1 MKIIL
6 TFCLLLL
13 TLTVTQAQI
22 PGRVLDAETNAP
34 LLGTRIY
41 NLETNQVQITD
52 DSGRF
57 MLPSEGEYRF
67 QRKGYDP
74 TTLTIKSTEFFT
86 LQLNL
91 SALGLNE
98 VIVNANQIPKTLK
111 KAMTTIEVI
120 SQKEINRGN
129 DINIAQVLNRAPGI
143 FMQSGALNTNRLT
156 IRGIGSRTLY
166 GTSKIRAYFKDI
178 PLTNGSGETTIEDFE
193 LASIS
198 RIEVVKG
205 VPSSIYGAGLGGAI
219 HLTPKNS
226 SLHETSVHSQL
237 TMGSFGLLKSSL
249 NFNHGST
256 NNSYRG
262 VYSNTH
268 SEGYRDNNQ
277 YDRQTFT
284 LATNHYIDYKNEL
297 SIVAS
302 YVDLKAF
309 IPSSV
314 NESTFLNS
322 PTDAAFTWGKSK
334 GFEESKRGLLGITWS
349 HDYHQRLKQIT
360 SVFGAFREGCEPRP
374 FNVLEEHTMAY
385 GIRSR
390 LLGTVQLF
398 ENPLN
403 FTIGGEKFNDH
414 YRSKT
419 FQNLYEDFPDGTG
432 SVKGASLSD
441 FRDDRSYYNLFLE
454 TNYELS
460 KNTSLEFGLNYN
472 KTIYELKDNFI
483 ASEANPDQ
491 SGAYR
496 FRRIFSP
503 KIGFSFL
510 ANNEISLYSTVSHGF
525 SPISLAETLLPN
537 GQINTNLKP
546 ETGWNYEI
554 GTRGTLFQN
563 KLQFS
568 VALYRLDIRN
578 LVVSRRV
585 ANDQYIGI
593 NAGQT
598 RHDGFEIGLNY
609 SWVDTKQLDL
619 KTFINGTFNHFKFK
633 EFIDGDNDFSGNDLT
648 GVPSELLNAGID
660 ITTEFGVY
668 GSVNYQQIGSQPMSD
683 SNHLY
688 SDSYGLTNL
697 KIGYKTQVLEQLKM
711 NIFVGVDNVFG
722 ESYASQILI
731 NARGFGGNAPRYY
744 YPGFPVNYYTGIA
757 INYIL

>member
-6 TFCLLLL
+6 TFYLLLL

-22 PGRVLDAETNAP
+22 PGEVLDAETNAS
-34 LLGTRIY
+34 LQETRIY

-57 MLPSEGEYRF
+57 TLPSIGEYRF
-67 QRKGYDP
+67 HRKGYVP
-74 TTLTIKSTEFFT
+74 TTLTINSTEFFT
-86 LQLNL
+86 VQLNL
-91 SALGLNE
+91 SVLGLNE

-111 KAMTTIEVI
+111 KAMTTIEVL
-120 SQKEINRGN
+120 SQKEISRGN
-129 DINIAQVLNRAPGI
+129 DISIAQVLNRAPGI

-205 VPSSIYGAGLGGAI
+205 APSSVYGAGLGGVI
-219 HLTPKNS
+219 HLTPKNAT
-226 SLHETSVHSQL
+226 LNETSVHSQL
-237 TMGSFGLLKSSL
+237 TLGSFGLLKSKL
-249 NFNHGST
+249 NFNHGSA

-262 VYSNTH
+262 VYSNTYLD
-268 SEGYRDNNQ
+268 GYRDNNQ
-277 YDRQTFT
+277 YNRQTFT
-284 LATNHYIDYKNEL
+284 LATNHYVDAKNEL

-334 GFEESKRGLLGITWS
+334 GFEKSKRGLLGVTWS
-349 HDYHQRLKQIT
+349 HDYHQKLKQIT
-360 SVFGAFREGCEPRP
+360 SVFGSFREGYEPRP

-385 GIRSR
+385 GMRSR
-390 LLGTVQLF
+390 LLGTVQMF

-403 FTIGGEKFNDH
+403 FTVGGDYFKDH
-414 YRSKT
+414 YRSQT
-419 FQNLYEDFPDGTG
+419 FQNLYEDFPDGIG

-441 FRDDRSYYNLFLE
+441 FNEDRSYYNVFLV

-460 KNTSLEFGLNYN
+460 KKTSVEFGLNYN
-472 KTIYELKDNFI
+472 QTIYNLKDNFI
-483 ASEANPDQ
+483 ASEENPDQ

-496 FRRIFSP
+496 FRGILSP
-503 KIGFSFL
+503 KMGVSFL
-510 ANNEISLYSTVSHGF
+510 ASNEISLYSTVSHGF

-619 KTFINGTFNHFKFK
+619 KTFINGTFNRFKFK
-633 EFIDGDNDFSGNDLT
+633 EFMDGDNDFSGNDLT

-660 ITTEFGVY
+660 FTTEFGVY

>member
-13 TLTVTQAQI
+13 TLTVAQAQI
-22 PGRVLDAETNAP
+22 LGRVLDAETNAP
-34 LLGTRIY
+34 LHGTRIY
-41 NLETNQVQITD
+41 KLETNQVQITD

-57 MLPSEGEYRF
+57 TLPSEGEYRF
-67 QRKGYDP
+67 HRKGYNP
-74 TTLTIKSTEFFT
+74 TTLTIKSTKFFT

-178 PLTNGSGETTIEDFE
+178 PLTNGSGETTIEDLD

-226 SLHETSVHSQL
+226 SLHETSVQSQL

-262 VYSNTH
+262 VYSNTL

-349 HDYHQRLKQIT
+349 HEYYQRLKQIT
-360 SVFGAFREGCEPRP
+360 SVFGAFGEGYEPRP
-374 FNVLEEHTMAY
+374 FNVLEEHTVAY

-403 FTIGGEKFNDH
+403 FTVGGEKFNDH

-472 KTIYELKDNFI
+472 KTIYELTDNFI

-496 FRRIFSP
+496 FRHILSP

-510 ANNEISLYSTVSHGF
+510 ATNEISLYSTVSHGF

-563 KLQFS
+563 KLQFN

-660 ITTEFGVY
+660 FTTEFGVY

-683 SNHLY
+683 SNHFY

-711 NIFVGVDNVFG
+711 NIFIGVDNVFE

-744 YPGFPVNYYTGIA
+744 YPGVPINYYTGIA
-757 INYIL
+757 INYIF

>member
-1 MKIIL
+1 MN
-6 TFCLLLL
+6 TFFTYCLLLL
-13 TLTVTQAQI
+13 TLSIPQAQI
-22 PGRVLDAETNAP
+22 QGRVIDSDTNVSLAK
-34 LLGTRIY
+34 TRIY

-52 DSGRF
+52 DSGHF
-57 MLPSEGEYRF
+57 ILLSQGEF
-67 QRKGYDP
+67 LFKKNGYLSK
-74 TTLTIKSTEFFT
+74 TLTINSTDFFT
-86 LQLNL
+86 VQLSL
-91 SALGLNE
+91 SSLELNE
-98 VIVNANQIPKTLK
+98 VIINANQIPKMLK
-111 KAMTTIEVI
+111 KAMTSVEVI
-120 SQKEINRGN
+120 SQKEINTAN
-129 DINIAQVLNRAPGI
+129 DTNIAQVVNRVPGV

-178 PLTNGSGETTIEDFE
+178 PLTNGSGETAIEDLE

-205 VPSSIYGAGLGGAI
+205 APSSVYGAGLGGVI
-219 HLTPKNS
+219 HLLPKNP
-226 SLHETSVHSQL
+226 SLRETSVHSQITL
-237 TMGSFGLLKSSL
+237 GSFGLLKSIL

-256 NNSYRG
+256 NNSFRG

-268 SEGYRDNNQ
+268 SEGYRDNSQ

-284 LATNHYIDYKNEL
+284 IATNHYIDIKNEL
-297 SIVAS
+297 SILAS

-322 PTDAAFTWGKSK
+322 PTDAAYTWGKSK

-349 HDYHQRLKQIT
+349 HDYHPKLKQIT
-360 SVFGAFREGCEPRP
+360 SLFGSFRLGYEPRP
-374 FNVLEEHTMAY
+374 FNVLEENTMAY

-403 FTIGGEKFNDH
+403 FTIGGEKFNDR

-472 KTIYELKDNFI
+472 RTIYELKDNFI

-496 FRRIFSP
+496 FRRILSP

-510 ANNEISLYSTVSHGF
+510 ATNEISLYSTVSHGF

-546 ETGWNYEI
+546 ETGWNYEV

-563 KLQFS
+563 KLQFN

-598 RHDGFEIGLNY
+598 IHDGFEIGLNY

-660 ITTEFGVY
+660 FTTEFGVY

-683 SNHLY
+683 SNDLY
-688 SDSYGLTNL
+688 SDAYALTNL
-697 KIGYKTQVLEQLKM
+697 KIGYKNQDLKKLKI
-711 NIFVGVDNVFG
+711 NIFVGVDNLFG
-722 ESYASQILI
+722 VSYASQILI
-731 NARGFGGNAPRYY
+731 NARSYNGNPPRYY
-744 YPGFPVNYYTGIA
+744 YPGITINYYSGIE
-757 INYIL
+757 INYVL

>member
-6 TFCLLLL
+6 TFYLLLL

-22 PGRVLDAETNAP
+22 PGEVLDAETNAS
-34 LLGTRIY
+34 LQETRIY

-57 MLPSEGEYRF
+57 TLPSIGEYRF
-67 QRKGYDP
+67 HRKGYVP
-74 TTLTIKSTEFFT
+74 TTLTINSTEFFT
-86 LQLNL
+86 VQLNL
-91 SALGLNE
+91 SVLGLNE

-111 KAMTTIEVI
+111 KAMTTIEVL

-129 DINIAQVLNRAPGI
+129 NINIAQVLNRAPGI

-205 VPSSIYGAGLGGAI
+205 APSSVYGAGLGGVI
-219 HLTPKNS
+219 HLTPKNAT
-226 SLHETSVHSQL
+226 LNETSVHSQL
-237 TMGSFGLLKSSL
+237 TLGSFGLLKSNL
-249 NFNHGST
+249 NFNHGSA
-256 NNSYRG
+256 NKSYRG
-262 VYSNTH
+262 VYSNTYLD
-268 SEGYRDNNQ
+268 GYRDNNQ
-277 YDRQTFT
+277 YNRQTFT
-284 LATNHYIDYKNEL
+284 LATNHYVDAKNEL
-297 SIVAS
+297 SIIAS

-334 GFEESKRGLLGITWS
+334 GFEKSKRGLLGVTWS
-349 HDYHQRLKQIT
+349 HDYHQKLKQIT
-360 SVFGAFREGCEPRP
+360 SVFGSFREAYEPRP

-385 GIRSR
+385 GMRSR
-390 LLGTVQLF
+390 LLGTVQMF

-403 FTIGGEKFNDH
+403 FTVGGDYFKDH
-414 YRSKT
+414 YRSQT
-419 FQNLYEDFPDGTG
+419 FQNLYEDFPDGIG

-441 FRDDRSYYNLFLE
+441 FNEDRSYYNVFLE

-460 KNTSLEFGLNYN
+460 KKTSVEFGLNYN
-472 KTIYELKDNFI
+472 QTIYNLKDNFI
-483 ASEANPDQ
+483 ASEENPDQ

-496 FRRIFSP
+496 FRGILSP
-503 KIGFSFL
+503 KMGVSFL
-510 ANNEISLYSTVSHGF
+510 ASNEISLYSTVSHGF

-546 ETGWNYEI
+546 ETGWNYEV

-563 KLQFS
+563 KLQFN

-578 LVVSRRV
+578 LVVSRRI

-609 SWVDTKQLDL
+609 SWVDTKQFVLN
-619 KTFINGTFNHFKFK
+619 TFINGTLNHFKFK
-633 EFIDGDNDFSGNDLT
+633 QFIDGDDDFSGNDLT
-648 GVPSELLNAGID
+648 GVPSELVNAGID
-660 ITTEFGVY
+660 FTTEFGVY
-668 GSVNYQQIGSQPMSD
+668 GSLNYQQVGSQPMSD
-683 SNHLY
+683 SNQLY
-688 SDSYGLTNL
+688 SDSYDLTNL
-697 KIGYKTQVLEQLKM
+697 KIGYSTDILEQLKM
-711 NIFVGVDNVFG
+711 NLFVGVDNVFG

-744 YPGFPVNYYTGIA
+744 YPGAPVNYYTGIA

>member
-6 TFCLLLL
+6 TFYLLLL

-22 PGRVLDAETNAP
+22 PGEVLDAETNAS
-34 LLGTRIY
+34 LQETRIY

-57 MLPSEGEYRF
+57 TLPSIGEYRF
-67 QRKGYDP
+67 HRKGYVP
-74 TTLTIKSTEFFT
+74 TTLTINSTEFFT
-86 LQLNL
+86 VQLNL
-91 SALGLNE
+91 SVLGLNE

-111 KAMTTIEVI
+111 KAMTTIEVL
-120 SQKEINRGN
+120 SQKEISRGN
-129 DINIAQVLNRAPGI
+129 DISIAQVLNRAPGI
-143 FMQSGALNTNRLT
+143 YMQSGALNTNSLT

-205 VPSSIYGAGLGGAI
+205 APSSVYGAGLGGVI
-219 HLTPKNS
+219 HLTPKNAT
-226 SLHETSVHSQL
+226 LNETSVHSQL
-237 TMGSFGLLKSSL
+237 TLGSFGLLKSKL
-249 NFNHGST
+249 NFNHGSA

-262 VYSNTH
+262 VYSNTYLD
-268 SEGYRDNNQ
+268 GYRDNNQ
-277 YDRQTFT
+277 YNRQTFT
-284 LATNHYIDYKNEL
+284 LATNHYVDAKNEL

-334 GFEESKRGLLGITWS
+334 GFEKSKRGLLGVTWS
-349 HDYHQRLKQIT
+349 HDYHQKLKQIT
-360 SVFGAFREGCEPRP
+360 SVFGSFREGYEPRP

-385 GIRSR
+385 GMRSR
-390 LLGTVQLF
+390 LLGTVQMF

-403 FTIGGEKFNDH
+403 FTVGGDYFKDH
-414 YRSKT
+414 YRSQT
-419 FQNLYEDFPDGTG
+419 FQNLYEDFPDGIG

-441 FRDDRSYYNLFLE
+441 FNEDRSYYNVFLV

-460 KNTSLEFGLNYN
+460 KKTSVEFGLNYN
-472 KTIYELKDNFI
+472 QTIYNLKDNFI
-483 ASEANPDQ
+483 ASEENPDQ

-496 FRRIFSP
+496 FRGILSP
-503 KIGFSFL
+503 KMGVSFL
-510 ANNEISLYSTVSHGF
+510 ASNEISLYSTVSHGF

-546 ETGWNYEI
+546 ETGWNYEV
-554 GTRGTLFQN
+554 GTRGNLFQN
-563 KLQFS
+563 KLQFN

-578 LVVSRRV
+578 LVVSRRI

-609 SWVDTKQLDL
+609 SWVDTKQFVLN
-619 KTFINGTFNHFKFK
+619 TFINGTLNHFKFK
-633 EFIDGDNDFSGNDLT
+633 QFIDGDDDFSRNDLT
-648 GVPSELLNAGID
+648 GVPSELVNAGID
-660 ITTEFGVY
+660 FTTEFGVY
-668 GSVNYQQIGSQPMSD
+668 GSLNYQQVGSQPMSD
-683 SNHLY
+683 SNQLY
-688 SDSYGLTNL
+688 SDSYDLTNL
-697 KIGYKTQVLEQLKM
+697 KIGYSTDILEQLKM
-711 NIFVGVDNVFG
+711 NLFVGVDNVFG

-744 YPGFPVNYYTGIA
+744 YPGAPVNYYTGIA

>member
-6 TFCLLLL
+6 TFYLLLL

-22 PGRVLDAETNAP
+22 PGEVLDAETNAS
-34 LLGTRIY
+34 LQETRIY

-57 MLPSEGEYRF
+57 TLPSIGEYRF
-67 QRKGYDP
+67 HRKGYVP
-74 TTLTIKSTEFFT
+74 TTLTINSTEFFT
-86 LQLNL
+86 VQLNL
-91 SALGLNE
+91 SVLGLNE

-111 KAMTTIEVI
+111 KAMTTIEVL
-120 SQKEINRGN
+120 SQKEISRGN
-129 DINIAQVLNRAPGI
+129 DISIAQVLNRAPGI

-205 VPSSIYGAGLGGAI
+205 APSSVYGAGLGGVI
-219 HLTPKNS
+219 HLTPKNAT
-226 SLHETSVHSQL
+226 LNETSVHSQL
-237 TMGSFGLLKSSL
+237 TLGSFGLLKSKL
-249 NFNHGST
+249 NFNHGSA

-262 VYSNTH
+262 VYSNTYLD
-268 SEGYRDNNQ
+268 GYRDNNQ
-277 YDRQTFT
+277 YNRQTFT
-284 LATNHYIDYKNEL
+284 LATNHYVDAKNEL

-334 GFEESKRGLLGITWS
+334 GFEKSKRGLLGVTWS
-349 HDYHQRLKQIT
+349 HDYHQKLKQIT
-360 SVFGAFREGCEPRP
+360 SVFGSFREGYEPRP

-385 GIRSR
+385 GMRSR
-390 LLGTVQLF
+390 LLGTVQMF

-403 FTIGGEKFNDH
+403 FTVGGDYFKDH
-414 YRSKT
+414 YRSQT
-419 FQNLYEDFPDGTG
+419 FQNLYEDFPDGIG

-441 FRDDRSYYNLFLE
+441 FNEDRSYYNVFLV

-460 KNTSLEFGLNYN
+460 KKTSVEFGLNYN
-472 KTIYELKDNFI
+472 QTIYNLKDNFI
-483 ASEANPDQ
+483 ASEENPDQ

-496 FRRIFSP
+496 FRGILSP
-503 KIGFSFL
+503 KMGVSFL
-510 ANNEISLYSTVSHGF
+510 ASNEISLYSTVSHGF

-546 ETGWNYEI
+546 ETGWNYEV
-554 GTRGTLFQN
+554 GTRGNLFQN
-563 KLQFS
+563 KLQFN

-578 LVVSRRV
+578 LVVSRRI

-609 SWVDTKQLDL
+609 SWVDTKQFVLN
-619 KTFINGTFNHFKFK
+619 TFINGTLNHFKFK
-633 EFIDGDNDFSGNDLT
+633 QFIDGDDDFSRNDLT
-648 GVPSELLNAGID
+648 GVPSELVNAGID
-660 ITTEFGVY
+660 FTTEFGVY
-668 GSVNYQQIGSQPMSD
+668 GSLNYQQVGSQPMSD
-683 SNHLY
+683 SNQLY
-688 SDSYGLTNL
+688 SDSYDLTNL
-697 KIGYKTQVLEQLKM
+697 KIGYSTDILEQLKM
-711 NIFVGVDNVFG
+711 NLFVGVDNVFG

-744 YPGFPVNYYTGIA
+744 YPGAPVNYYTGIA

>member
-6 TFCLLLL
+6 TFYLLLL

-22 PGRVLDAETNAP
+22 PGEVLDAETNAS
-34 LLGTRIY
+34 LQETRIY

-57 MLPSEGEYRF
+57 TLPSIGEYRF
-67 QRKGYDP
+67 HRKGYVP
-74 TTLTIKSTEFFT
+74 TTLTINSTEFFT
-86 LQLNL
+86 VQLNL
-91 SALGLNE
+91 SVLGLNE

-111 KAMTTIEVI
+111 KAMTTIEVL

-205 VPSSIYGAGLGGAI
+205 APSSVYGAGLGGVI
-219 HLTPKNS
+219 HLTPKNAT
-226 SLHETSVHSQL
+226 LNETSVHSQL
-237 TMGSFGLLKSSL
+237 TLGSFGLLKSNL
-249 NFNHGST
+249 NFNHGSA

-262 VYSNTH
+262 VYSNTYLD
-268 SEGYRDNNQ
+268 GYRDNNQ
-277 YDRQTFT
+277 YNRQTFT
-284 LATNHYIDYKNEL
+284 LATNHYVDAKNEL
-297 SIVAS
+297 SIIAS

-334 GFEESKRGLLGITWS
+334 GFEKSKRGLLGVTWS
-349 HDYHQRLKQIT
+349 HDYHQKLKQIT
-360 SVFGAFREGCEPRP
+360 SVFGSFREGYEPRP

-385 GIRSR
+385 GMRSR
-390 LLGTVQLF
+390 LLGTVQMF

-403 FTIGGEKFNDH
+403 FTIGGDYFKDH
-414 YRSKT
+414 YRSQT
-419 FQNLYEDFPDGTG
+419 FQNLYEDFPDGIG

-441 FRDDRSYYNLFLE
+441 FNEDRSYYNVFLE

-460 KNTSLEFGLNYN
+460 KKTSVEFGLNYN
-472 KTIYELKDNFI
+472 QTIYNLKDNFI
-483 ASEANPDQ
+483 ASEENPDQ

-496 FRRIFSP
+496 FRGILSP
-503 KIGFSFL
+503 KMGVSFL
-510 ANNEISLYSTVSHGF
+510 ASNEISLYSTVSHGF

-546 ETGWNYEI
+546 ETGWNYEV

-563 KLQFS
+563 KLQFN

-578 LVVSRRV
+578 LVVSRRI

-609 SWVDTKQLDL
+609 SWVDTKQFVLN
-619 KTFINGTFNHFKFK
+619 TFINGTLNHFKFK
-633 EFIDGDNDFSGNDLT
+633 QFIDGDDDFSGNDLT
-648 GVPSELLNAGID
+648 GVPSELVNAGID
-660 ITTEFGVY
+660 FTTELGVY
-668 GSVNYQQIGSQPMSD
+668 GSLNYQQVGSQPMSD
-683 SNHLY
+683 SNQLY
-688 SDSYGLTNL
+688 SDSYDLTNL
-697 KIGYKTQVLEQLKM
+697 KIGYSTDILEQLKM
-711 NIFVGVDNVFG
+711 NLFVGVDNVFG

-744 YPGFPVNYYTGIA
+744 YPGAPVNYYTGIA